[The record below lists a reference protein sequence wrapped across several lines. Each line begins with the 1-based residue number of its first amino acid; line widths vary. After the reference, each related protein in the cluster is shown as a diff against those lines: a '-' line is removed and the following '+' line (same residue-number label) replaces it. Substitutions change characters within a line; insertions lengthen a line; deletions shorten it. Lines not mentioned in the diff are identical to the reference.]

1 MKRVGL
7 KKKVILPIMLVLT
20 GSVLTV
26 ALVVYNSL
34 TGVKADAVF
43 DGITNVINNKTQA
56 DETFNIVE
64 VVPDKSMAAFGY
76 LIDGQEPDLG
86 LSGLSTIY
94 NDKGNGPKLR
104 EDYIKSVKEKLSSIV
119 DETEEADT
127 KPLYYNGYEESYVNT
142 DENEDGSVKE
152 DSEWT
157 RIDLAGNDVI
167 PAGTKGYT
175 MESVDEGKGDYKYGI
190 EYELAVNDDGNYI
203 GDYEQN
209 VDHYTYVGDAKD
221 VNGNSVGGY
230 YNLEF
235 KASSATNNREYFL
248 QKDENGSYIH
258 KAYKFVKADLLG
270 GSGYKYN
277 VQQAINDKKNLNIF
291 ALRNGVYVYIGNT
304 ADYTDVWNIDSKYFP
319 DDQNSQVY
327 YEQVEYEYVAPEDI
341 QDDQQY
347 YEIDDSSIQF
357 VADQKGVYSGI
368 LDENEPYLKC
378 ESSDS
383 TVQNGHFRQKESGNT
398 YSYVGYGK
406 GNYSLIKNEDET
418 LDGSVYTNSIY
429 VKSAFK
435 NRDWFRKYVFQ
446 GNDKIK
452 FNVRVVTPNELNPNN
467 ISFASIDLLYISGT
481 DLEGNQTY
489 QYNSGNDI
497 GYDDAKTLLTMVRKD
512 EDKLSAIVDYRIIKD
527 KQYYNTNIQKM
538 AGLMACLNDEV
549 VNDNSAYYYDNH
561 LDESSIINM
570 QTTSDKGSL
579 IYNMDDNDQDGY
591 IKKKTYVIPQIDGEK
606 VNFIL
611 SDLTKNFGNISSD
624 MGDKTFKKEAETI
637 GFGDVAKYIIELNQI
652 KNNNNSDL
660 LKKEINK
667 AVSMS
672 YIIAYSGKEEL
683 QTEPLE
689 SLNVLAIQP
698 RAITGGENGNW
709 EEALRTKVMAMLGSN
724 SPEKGKIYIT
734 RYSMAEFI
742 GKIEDLSKYDMI
754 YMGLSTN
761 NYNLD
766 RDTRS
771 FTAYNDSSM
780 NGLIYSNIG
789 DVIPVSPYTN
799 GFSGLLDSDYNNSD
813 RNSGLNTS
821 MTKYDQTG
829 YATAANTYRTSGNDI
844 TENKIRDLKKYLD
857 GGYPMVLDK
866 DFFDYNSESKV
877 NETVIDNSSNMF
889 SFLKDIYDLDNVVEL
904 DKAGKAYNLYNLLNH
919 GKPELDVT
927 APQNVTDQAYS
938 ESSDGKLSIEFTVG
952 NTIKDNADDAV
963 DVELY
968 IDTNLDGK
976 FSETTE
982 KLSTDAYSLYR
993 NGELVKET
1001 TSDNSTKLVVNEGG
1015 DKYKLVYDLP
1025 TGYIGLINWKLV
1037 VKEDGNTYRYDYETG
1052 FVHMAAADGQK
1063 IKVKILQI
1071 CSPDEPY
1078 VSNLETVT
1086 KRDLEKWQKEHPNEN
1101 APWYGSY
1108 MDEKVEELKKNGDYD
1123 LNFTTY
1129 ASNDETLINICKNDK
1144 LEEFDMIVLGF
1155 ADEYKLD
1162 NSNGVVDAVKKYIED
1177 GKPVIITKNVFTSC
1191 NYFNGNSSQS
1201 RGYDVN
1207 RILRDVVGMDRYG
1220 VLNNKS
1226 LLSGKELTD
1235 SSEEYSDVLT
1245 YAQANSTDIPYKPG
1259 SDKKEIVRQSQGY
1272 TYINLER
1279 NRSSENVYY
1288 RTYRDDNQNSQQH
1301 NSYWQEKVNVY
1312 NDTKELNRGQISVYP
1327 YNLTKLNGQLR
1338 TADVDA
1344 APYQID
1350 MNEDADGDGETDLVV
1365 WFTLYSWGNPNLEM
1379 GHSENDARNNYYLYT
1394 MRNVTYCGIGSSGAN
1409 GYTAADESDLFI
1421 NTIVTAY
1428 GTAAHAPNLT
1438 VKEGYSKNSADVN
1451 VMYSSIDDIIDKQ
1464 NNEAGNT
1471 ETTDA
1476 NLDKTVDAYFTIT
1489 DNNSILN
1496 QDKSSTVEHIS
1507 FYTEGTK
1514 DNHTDEYVDNQ
1525 TTIYLNKVNW
1535 DIYSLTQNGEESEI
1549 LNDATGS
1556 SGKHQDYFSNG
1567 VTYKVKVPMS
1577 VIPDGKNA
1585 IKVYAIAY
1593 SDLFRL
1599 KKDGTKEKVE
1609 TPKVYKTF
1617 NVQRIG
1623 LADLD

>member
-127 KPLYYNGYEESYVNT
+127 KPLYYNGYEESYVNP

-152 DSEWT
+152 DSEWS
-157 RIDLAGNDVI
+157 RIDLAGEDVI

-175 MESVDEGKGDYKYGI
+175 MEDVGEGNGDYMLGKSFA
-190 EYELAVNDDGNYI
+190 LSVSSDGLPT
-203 GDYEQN
+203 GDYNQN
-209 VDHYTYVGDAKD
+209 IDHYLSLE
-221 VNGNSVGGY
+221 NGQGGY
-230 YNLEF
+230 YLLAF
-235 KASSATNNREYFL
+235 KKADIAVGMSATEYFS
-248 QKDENGSYIH
+248 QKDENGEYIN
-258 KAYKFVKADLLG
+258 KAYKVKSFSLI
-270 GSGYKYN
+270 SGNGKCTD
-277 VQQAINDKKNLNIF
+277 VQAIAGSEPDKI
-291 ALRNGVYVYIGNT
+291 
-304 ADYTDVWNIDSKYFP
+304 
-319 DDQNSQVY
+319 VY
-327 YEQVEYEYVAPEDI
+327 YSNDGGATYHYMGKAKDYYNNSPSWNKLPDGWWNFTFAEFDFEYVSVDNIA
-341 QDDQQY
+341 DDDTY
-347 YEIDDSSIQF
+347 YVVDDDNSSF
-357 VADQKGVYSGI
+357 CADKTGNYSAV
-368 LDENEPYLKC
+368 LDDEQPYLSVDTN
-378 ESSDS
+378 SSDTS
-383 TVQNGHFRQKESGNT
+383 GLGYFTLADNGDKYG
-398 YSYVGYGK
+398 YVGK
-406 GNYSLIKNEDET
+406 GNGSYALKKDSAQT
-418 LDGSVYTNSIY
+418 LDKDLLVNKLY
-429 VKSAFK
+429 VRNPLI
-435 NRDWFRKYVFQ
+435 NRDWFRKYVF
-446 GNDKIK
+446 GNDSDIK
-452 FNVRVVTPNELNPNN
+452 FNVRTVTPGELNN
-467 ISFASIDLLYISGT
+467 ISLPSIDLLYISCVGL
-481 DLEGNQTY
+481 DGEEGKKFTTGDDITEENANKILNLIRDD
-489 QYNSGNDI
+489 NSRLPVIADSG
-497 GYDDAKTLLTMVRKD
+497 
-512 EDKLSAIVDYRIIKD
+512 IVDKIEN
-527 KQYYNTNIQKM
+527 YYWGTPNISKLAAILCSSNNTTTTTIGNIQLTSVNNVNTVLKYDYSTYKN
-538 AGLMACLNDEV
+538 GV
-549 VNDNSAYYYDNH
+549 VSNNVYSLPTIGADDIPYI
-561 LDESSIINM
+561 L
-570 QTTSDKGSL
+570 GSFTE
-579 IYNMDDNDQDGY
+579 I
-591 IKKKTYVIPQIDGEK
+591 
-606 VNFIL
+606 
-611 SDLTKNFGNISSD
+611 FGNTT
-624 MGDKTFKKEAETI
+624 GDQSNRVFKDAANSIGCGEIAEYINEQNALRKNENKE
-637 GFGDVAKYIIELNQI
+637 
-652 KNNNNSDL
+652 L
-660 LKKEINK
+660 LKKQITRGTIL
-667 AVSMS
+667 S
-672 YIIAYSGKEEL
+672 YIISYADKEEI
-683 QTEPLE
+683 QTKPLE
-689 SLNVLAIQP
+689 SLNVLTIQP
-698 RAITGGENGNW
+698 RAITGAENGNW
-709 EEALRTKVMAMLGSN
+709 EEAIRTKVMAMLGSN

-742 GKIEDLSKYDMI
+742 GKIDDLSKYDMI

-766 RDTRS
+766 WNTRS
-771 FTAYNDSSM
+771 FTAYNDSAM

-829 YATAANTYRTSGNDI
+829 YATAVNTYRTSGNDI

-857 GGYPMVLDK
+857 GGYPIVFDNG
-866 DFFDYNSESKV
+866 FFDYNSESKI
-877 NETVIDNSSNMF
+877 NETVIDNSSNLY
-889 SFLKDIYDLDNVVEL
+889 SFLKDIYDLDNIVEL
-904 DKAGKAYNLYNLLNH
+904 DKAGNAYNLYNLLNH
-919 GKPELDVT
+919 GKPKLDVT
-927 APQNVTDQAYS
+927 APQNAKEQAYS

-952 NTIKDNADDAV
+952 NTLKDNADDAV

-982 KLSTDAYSLYR
+982 KISMDAYSLYR

-1001 TSDNSTKLVVNEGG
+1001 IIDNSTKTVINEGA

-1037 VKEDGNTYRYDYETG
+1037 VKEDGNDYRYDYETG
-1052 FVHMAAADGQK
+1052 YVHMAAADGQK

-1078 VSNLETVT
+1078 VSNLEMVT
-1086 KRDLEKWQKEHPNEN
+1086 NRDLEKWQKEHGNEK
-1101 APWYGSY
+1101 APWFNSY
-1108 MDEKVEELKKNGDYD
+1108 MDENVEELREKGDYD

-1129 ASNDETLINICKNDK
+1129 ASNDETLINICKNKK
-1144 LEEFDMIVLGF
+1144 LGDYDMIVLGF
-1155 ADEYKLD
+1155 ADDYELD
-1162 NSNGVVDAVKKYIED
+1162 NSNGVVDAVREYIEN

-1207 RILRDVVGMDRYG
+1207 KILRDVVGMDRYG
-1220 VLNNKS
+1220 VLNSKS
-1226 LLSGKELTD
+1226 LISGKELTD
-1235 SSEEYSDVLT
+1235 TSTEYSDVLT
-1245 YAQANSTDIPYKPG
+1245 YAQANSTDIPYEPG
-1259 SDKKEIVRQSQGY
+1259 SGKSKIVRQSQGY

-1288 RTYRDDNQNSQQH
+1288 RTYRDDNQNSQQS
-1301 NSYWQEKVNVY
+1301 NSYWQEKTGIY
-1312 NDTKELNRGQISVYP
+1312 NDTHELNRGQISVYP
-1327 YNLTKLNGQLR
+1327 YNLTKLDGKLR
-1338 TADVDA
+1338 TADVDP

-1409 GYTAADESDLFI
+1409 GYTAADEADLFI
-1421 NTIVTAY
+1421 NTIVTTY
-1428 GTAAHAPNLT
+1428 GTAAHGPALLL
-1438 VKEGYSKNSADVN
+1438 KEKYDRNSADVN
-1451 VMYSSIDDIIDKQ
+1451 VMYSSIDSAIDQ
-1464 NNEAGNT
+1464 ANAEGAG
-1471 ETTDA
+1471 
-1476 NLDKTVDAYFTIT
+1476 LDENSTQDAYFTVT
-1489 DNNSILN
+1489 DNNRILN
-1496 QDKSSTVEHIS
+1496 QVKSDTVEHVS
-1507 FYTEGTK
+1507 FYVEGGTAS
-1514 DNHTDEYVDNQ
+1514 DNDETIVDGNNN
-1525 TTIYLNKVNW
+1525 TIYLKKVNW
-1535 DIYSLTQNGEESEI
+1535 DIYSLDANGGESDL
-1549 LNDATGS
+1549 LNNSAENG
-1556 SGKHQDYFSNG
+1556 GNVRDYFSND
-1567 VTYKVKVPMS
+1567 VTYKIKVPMS

-1585 IKVYAIAY
+1585 IKVYAVAY